1 MTPLGVMTM
10 SNLFSSASYAVAS
23 IEDAKVKAA
32 NFGSLT
38 AEYSEGGALFKVCML
53 ALATGVAKLDF
64 DGAKLYTVYADAQNA
79 SPLTKKAIDLKAPN
93 ALANKASLLNAYR
106 KTGEAH
112 GEKAYGIVEA
122 IVGKLNSKGAKGYN
136 VDKVRGAFKAVKADG
151 TVDLKAIEPIAKGKK
166 KPSVAKEVTVGDA
179 LEASM
184 NLLAAYA
191 KQFKKEGAFAA
202 ALKVLQAV
210 APAKATPKAP
220 GKAKTATAPR
230 KVSAKS

>member
-1 MTPLGVMTM
+1 M
-10 SNLFSSASYAVAS
+10 SDLYNSATYAVAS
-23 IEDAKVKAA
+23 IADITAKAK

-53 ALATGVAKLDF
+53 ALATGVAKIDF
-64 DGAKLYTVYADAQNA
+64 DGGKLYTVYADAQNA
-79 SPLTKKAIDLKAPN
+79 SPLTKKTVDLKKKN

-112 GEKAYGIVEA
+112 GDKAYGIVEA
-122 IVGKLNSKGAKGYN
+122 IVGKLNSKGAKGLN
-136 VDKVRGAFKAVKADG
+136 VDKIRGAFAAVKADG
-151 TVDLKAIEPIAKGKK
+151 TVDLKKVEPITKGKK
-166 KPSVAKEVTVGDA
+166 KASVAKELTVGDA
-179 LEASM
+179 LEASID
-184 NLLAAYA
+184 LLSKFS
-191 KQFKKEGAFAA
+191 KQFKKQGAFAA

-220 GKAKTATAPR
+220 AKAKTATAPR